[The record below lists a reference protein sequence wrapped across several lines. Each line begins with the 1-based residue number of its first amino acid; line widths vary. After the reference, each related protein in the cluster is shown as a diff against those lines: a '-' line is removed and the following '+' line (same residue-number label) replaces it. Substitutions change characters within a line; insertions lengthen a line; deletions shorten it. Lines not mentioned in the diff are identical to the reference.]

1 MDIFNLLSVLVTLA
15 AVFAWVNHRYLRLPS
30 TIGVMVISI
39 LFSLLLV
46 ALGGTGLHA
55 RSTLTGILEH
65 IDFSDTLLHG
75 MLGALL
81 FAGALHLNLDDLKDR
96 GWLIALLATVGVLIS
111 TALVGSG
118 SWLLF
123 RALEMDVPGVYC
135 FLFGAL
141 ISPTDP
147 IAVGGILR
155 KAGVPDSLLI
165 KITGESL
172 FNDGVGVVLFIL
184 ILEMATG
191 GSGLGVSGSQLGIE
205 TLERSLWDILLL
217 VGKEV
222 GGGLLFGGLVGWIV
236 YLMLA
241 RVDRYQ
247 VEILL
252 TLAIVTGGYAAA
264 QAAHVSGPLAMVVA
278 GLLIGN
284 QGRSLAMSPGVVE
297 RLDEFWELVDEFLN
311 AVLFV
316 LIGLEI
322 LMVDFAPTLV
332 WAGLGSIPLVILAR
346 FLSAGI
352 PVTVLRRRRTFSRH
366 AVKLLTWSGLK
377 GGISVAMALS
387 LPQGRLR
394 DTLVSVTYVIVVF
407 SIVVQGLTVG
417 PLARRLSRGPEEV
430 PSG

>member
-1 MDIFNLLSVLVTLA
+1 
-15 AVFAWVNHRYLRLPS
+15 
-30 TIGVMVISI
+30 
-39 LFSLLLV
+39 
-46 ALGGTGLHA
+46 
-55 RSTLTGILEH
+55 
-65 IDFSDTLLHG
+65 
-75 MLGALL
+75 
-81 FAGALHLNLDDLKDR
+81 
-96 GWLIALLATVGVLIS
+96 
-111 TALVGSG
+111 VGSG

-123 RALEMDVPGVYC
+123 RLLEMDVPGVYC

-165 KITGESL
+165 KITAESL
-172 FNDGVGVVLFIL
+172 FNDGMGVVLFIL

-191 GSGLGVSGSQLGIE
+191 GSGMGVSGADLGIH
-205 TLERSLWDILLL
+205 TLERSLWDVLAL

-222 GGGLLFGGLVGWIV
+222 GGGLVFGGLIGWIV

-264 QAAHVSGPLAMVVA
+264 QAFHMSGPLAMVVA

-284 QGRSLAMSPGVVE
+284 HGRSLAMSTEVVE
-297 RLDEFWELVDEFLN
+297 RLDQFWELVDEFLN

-322 LMVDFAPTLV
+322 LLVDFNPTLV
-332 WAGLGSIPLVILAR
+332 WAGLGAIPLVILAR

-352 PVTVLRRRRTFSRH
+352 PVTILRRWRSFSPH

-407 SIVVQGLTVG
+407 SIAIQGLTVG
-417 PLARRLSRGPEEV
+417 PLARRLSRDTASAVSE
-430 PSG
+430 